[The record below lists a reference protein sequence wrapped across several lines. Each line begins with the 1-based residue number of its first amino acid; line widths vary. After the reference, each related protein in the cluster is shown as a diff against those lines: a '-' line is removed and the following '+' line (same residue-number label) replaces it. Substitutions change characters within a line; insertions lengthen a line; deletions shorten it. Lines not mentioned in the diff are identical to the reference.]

1 MKKAIIAAILMSAG
15 LAFSAFAGPVNVN
28 TADAATIANELT
40 GIGTAKAE
48 AIVAYREA
56 HGPFKSL
63 EDLEA
68 VKGIGEKTIADNKDN
83 ILFTD
88 AEK

>member
-1 MKKAIIAAILMSAG
+1 MKKSFLAAILLSAG
-15 LAFSAFAGPVNVN
+15 IAFSAFAGTVNVN
-28 TADAATIANELT
+28 TADAATIAKELT

-48 AIVAYREA
+48 AIVAYRKA

-63 EDLEA
+63 DELEA
-68 VKGIGEKTIADNKDN
+68 VKGIGEKTIADNKDD

-88 AEK
+88 AKK